1 MSTAIGQRIRRM
13 REAQALSREEVGA
26 LVGVEPDRLASFED
40 GHGIP
45 SVGVVIKLAR
55 VLGSRVDG
63 LLHGRASASS
73 HPLTVCRAGDGG
85 TADEQED
92 TEQGYRYR
100 SLGGPG
106 APGQGMEPL
115 LITFL
120 PGVAETRPIAHDGQE
135 FVYVL
140 EGEVELLHDGERRTL
155 RPGDSVYLD
164 STKPHL
170 FRAIGDG
177 PSRAVGVV
185 WSPGV

>member
-13 REAQALSREEVGA
+13 REAQSLSRDEVSA
-26 LVGVEPDRLASFED
+26 LVGVEAERLAAFEE

-45 SVGVVIKLAR
+45 SVGVIIKLSR

-63 LLHGRASASS
+63 LLHGRGASC
-73 HPLTVCRAGDGG
+73 HPLTVCRAGDAA

-100 SLGGPG
+100 SLGGPT

-115 LITFL
+115 LITFD
-120 PGVAETRPIAHDGQE
+120 PGASDARPITHDGQE

-140 EGEVELLHDGERRTL
+140 EGKVELLHDGERRTL
-155 RPGDSVYLD
+155 GPGDSVYLD
-164 STKPHL
+164 SSRPHL
-170 FRAIGDG
+170 FRCVGDR

>member
-13 REAQALSREEVGA
+13 REAQALSRDEVSA
-26 LVGVEPDRLASFED
+26 LIGVDSDRLAAFED

-45 SVGVVIKLAR
+45 SVGVVIKLSR

-63 LLHGRASASS
+63 LLHGGASMR
-73 HPLTVCRAGDGG
+73 HPVTICHAGDAA

-100 SLGGPG
+100 SLGRPSV
-106 APGQGMEPL
+106 PGQGMEPL

-120 PGVAETRPIAHDGQE
+120 PGEPATRPISHDGEE

-140 EGEVELLHDGERRTL
+140 EGRVELVHDGERSTL
-155 RPGDSVYLD
+155 GPGDSVHLD
-164 STKPHL
+164 PTRPHL
-170 FRAIGDG
+170 FRALGDA
-177 PSRAVGVV
+177 PARAVGVV
-185 WSPGV
+185 WSAG

>member
-13 REAQALSREEVGA
+13 REAQALSRDELGA
-26 LVGVEPDRLASFED
+26 LVGVDTERLAAFED

-45 SVGVVIKLAR
+45 SVGVVIKLSR
-55 VLGSRVDG
+55 VLGTRVDG
-63 LLHGRASASS
+63 LLHGRNSLS
-73 HPLTVCRAGDGG
+73 HPLTVCRAGDGA

-100 SLGGPG
+100 SLGGPT

-115 LITFL
+115 LITFV
-120 PGVAETRPIAHDGQE
+120 PGASDARPIAHDGQE

-140 EGEVELLHDGERRTL
+140 EGKVELFHDGERRTL
-155 RPGDSVYLD
+155 GPGDSVYLD
-164 STKPHL
+164 SARPHL
-170 FRAIGDG
+170 FRGLGDE